1 MPMPSFM
8 RHAVSLLSGVT
19 VASSILA
26 APVFAAE
33 TIDPQPA
40 AFADMPACKA
50 LRQKHPE
57 LVGKDLKVGLGGY
70 TKGWEAPAED
80 DPSRLEGHDPSLF
93 DRIGACLGMKPTYQA
108 GSFNVLLTS
117 IGSGRADIGPMLYV
131 TEERMKQVAFIASV
145 QVRDGSIVA
154 KGNPKKL
161 TSLDDLCGATVASAA
176 GAYEATKLV
185 PEQSKKCQDAGKSP
199 IDLLLVQNTDNSIQ
213 AVRSGRADV
222 YLTEYG
228 SSKQIAKADPTL
240 ETAFTV
246 DLPIMVGFPVAKE
259 NSPVKEPVFEAMK
272 IIQETGIHKKLLD
285 FWGQGADGER
295 PVEIRG

>member
-1 MPMPSFM
+1 MPTAIRRFT
-8 RHAVSLLSGVT
+8 AFFGGAATL
-19 VASSILA
+19 AFAIA
-26 APVFAAE
+26 APVQAAE
-33 TIDPQPA
+33 TIEPSA
-40 AFADMPACKA
+40 KAFAEMPACKA
-50 LRQKHPE
+50 LQETHKS
-57 LVGKDLKVGLGGY
+57 LVGKELKVGLGGY

-93 DRIGACLGMKPTYQA
+93 ERIGGCLGMTPTYQT

-117 IGSGRADIGPMLYV
+117 INSGRADIGPMLYV
-131 TEERMKQVAFIASV
+131 TEERMKQVTFIASV

-161 TSLDDLCGATVASAA
+161 TSLDSLCGMTVASAA
-176 GAYEATKLV
+176 GAYEATKLI
-185 PEQSKKCQDAGKSP
+185 PEQSKVCVDAGKP
-199 IDLLLVQNTDNSIQ
+199 AIDLLLVQNTDNSIQ
-213 AVRSGRADV
+213 AVRSGRADI
-222 YLTEYG
+222 YLTEAG
-228 SSKQIAKADPTL
+228 SAGQITKTDDTL

-259 NSPVKEPVFEAMK
+259 KGEIRDAVFAAMK
-272 IIQETGIHKKLLD
+272 IIQETGVQKKLLD

>member
-1 MPMPSFM
+1 MTTAIRRFT
-8 RHAVSLLSGVT
+8 ALLGGAAT
-19 VASSILA
+19 LA
-26 APVFAAE
+26 LALSAPVQAAE
-33 TIDPQPA
+33 TIEPGA
-40 AFADMPACKA
+40 KAFAEMPACKA
-50 LRQKHPE
+50 LQETHKA
-57 LVGKDLKVGLGGY
+57 LVGKELKVGLGGY

-93 DRIGACLGMKPTYQA
+93 DRIGGCLGMTPTYQT

-117 IGSGRADIGPMLYV
+117 INSGRADIGPMLYV
-131 TEERMKQVAFIASV
+131 TEERMKQVTFIASV

-161 TSLDDLCGATVASAA
+161 TSIDGLCGMTVASAA
-176 GAYEATKLV
+176 GAYEATKLI
-185 PEQSKKCQDAGKSP
+185 PEQSKVCVDAGKP
-199 IDLLLVQNTDNSIQ
+199 AIDLLLVQNTDNSIQ
-213 AVRSGRADV
+213 AVRSGRADI
-222 YLTEYG
+222 YLTEAG
-228 SSKQIAKADPTL
+228 SAGQIVKTDDTL

-259 NSPVKEPVFEAMK
+259 KGDIRDAVFAAMK
-272 IIQETGIHKKLLD
+272 IIQETGVQKKLLD